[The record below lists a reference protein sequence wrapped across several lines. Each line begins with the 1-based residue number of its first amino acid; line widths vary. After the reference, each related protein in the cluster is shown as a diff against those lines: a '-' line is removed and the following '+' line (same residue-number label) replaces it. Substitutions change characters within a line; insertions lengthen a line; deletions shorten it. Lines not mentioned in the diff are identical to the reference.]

1 MLNVNKRLPL
11 QVRGKK
17 LKWNAVLRLAQG
29 ELAEAGLCSASPA
42 LSTVA
47 LASIIRQAVPA
58 LAGKNADV
66 TVLLFA
72 RRAGQVVQ

>member
-42 LSTVA
+42 LAAVA
-47 LASIIRQAVPA
+47 LATLIRQHSPS
-58 LAGKNADV
+58 LAGASSDV
-66 TVLLFA
+66 TILKFV
-72 RRAGQVVQ
+72 RRAT